1 MTEFISQIISYENG
15 ELDVQETID
24 LFQKL
29 VNTGV
34 AWQLQGHYGRTASTL
49 LQEGLITRP
58 EDNNNE
64 S

>member
-49 LQEGLITRP
+49 LQEGLITHP
-58 EDNNNE
+58 EDKNNE
-64 S
+64 G